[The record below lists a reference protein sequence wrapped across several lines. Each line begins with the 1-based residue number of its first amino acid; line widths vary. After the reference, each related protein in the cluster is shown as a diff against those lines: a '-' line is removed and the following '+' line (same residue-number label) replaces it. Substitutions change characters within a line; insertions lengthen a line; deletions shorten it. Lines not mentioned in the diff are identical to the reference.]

1 MNSQQHT
8 KFSLQERVDHLTK
21 QFRPDR
27 VNEKEWEDEKRCEE
41 MKQSWL
47 RDFADVFKED
57 LSQEDRIEMEPVKAT
72 LINGHE
78 DVEVFHPKVANEV
91 PAYLQK
97 AAEKEIKRMLDGGLL
112 EEVTGYSEHVS
123 RGFFVQ

>member
-1 MNSQQHT
+1 MRVTEEEEEENFLNGQQHT
-8 KFSLQERVDHLTK
+8 KYSLQERVDHQRE

-27 VNEKEWEDEKRCEE
+27 VIEKEWEDEKRCEE

-47 RDFADVFKED
+47 RDFAYVFKED
-57 LSQEDRIEMEPVKAT
+57 LSQEDRIEVEPVKAT

-91 PAYLQK
+91 PAYLQRRQRRK
-97 AAEKEIKRMLDGGLL
+97 LN
-112 EEVTGYSEHVS
+112 
-123 RGFFVQ
+123 